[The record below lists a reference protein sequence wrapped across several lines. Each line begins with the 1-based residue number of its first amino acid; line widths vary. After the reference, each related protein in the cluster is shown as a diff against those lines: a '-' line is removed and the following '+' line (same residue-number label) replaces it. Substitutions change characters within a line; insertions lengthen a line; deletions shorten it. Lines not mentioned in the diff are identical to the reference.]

1 MNVEAKTQ
9 KLGAE
14 DGKLVDLVTA
24 ALVDPNLHTDTRMH
38 IANRITELL
47 RGTHEDL
54 YGRDGRERH
63 ERTAAEHDHQVPRML
78 EAVLVD
84 PNLHT
89 DLRMRLHREIEE
101 ILRTLR

>member
-1 MNVEAKTQ
+1 MNIEAKTQ

-24 ALVDPNLHTDTRMH
+24 ALVDPTLHTDTRM
-38 IANRITELL
+38 RISHQITRLL
-47 RGTHEDL
+47 RRAHEDL
-54 YGRDGRERH
+54 YGPEGRERH

-78 EAVLVD
+78 HAVLVD

-89 DLRMRLHREIEE
+89 DLRMRLHREIEG
-101 ILRTLR
+101 ILRTAR

>member
-1 MNVEAKTQ
+1 MNAETKTQ

-38 IANRITELL
+38 ISNEIAEQL
-47 RGTHEDL
+47 RATHEDL
-54 YGRDGRERH
+54 YGPDGRERH
-63 ERTAAEHDHQVPRML
+63 ERTAAEHDHHVPKML

-84 PNLHT
+84 PTLRT

-101 ILRTLR
+101 ILSHAR

>member
-1 MNVEAKTQ
+1 MNTETKTQ

-14 DGKLVDLVTA
+14 DGKLVDLATA

-38 IANRITELL
+38 ISNEIAGLL
-47 RGTHEDL
+47 RKAHEDL
-54 YGRDGRERH
+54 YGPDGRERH
-63 ERTAAEHDHQVPRML
+63 ERTAAEHDHHVPRML

-89 DLRMRLHREIEE
+89 DLRTRLHREIEE
-101 ILRTLR
+101 ILSSAR